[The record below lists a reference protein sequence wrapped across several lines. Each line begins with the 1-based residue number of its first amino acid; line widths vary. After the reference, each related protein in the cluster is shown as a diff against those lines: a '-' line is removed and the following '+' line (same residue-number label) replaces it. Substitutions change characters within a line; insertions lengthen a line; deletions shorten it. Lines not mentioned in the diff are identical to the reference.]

1 MSKIKIGA
9 VNGKIIYTGDPK
21 VLKDGEYYIK
31 VTEGNPVGLFV
42 KKGGKM
48 IPVCNCDKEEKELNL
63 QEINILTTYHGK
75 KEELTPSEGYD
86 GIAKVTYRKPKL
98 EEKDTVT
105 ITKNGITEVKISKG
119 YDGLDDVTI
128 IVNVEE

>member
-1 MSKIKIGA
+1 MREN
-9 VNGKIIYTGDPK
+9 V
-21 VLKDGEYYIK
+21 
-31 VTEGNPVGLFV
+31 PVGLFV
-42 KKGGKM
+42 KKGGKL
-48 IPVCNCDKEEKELNL
+48 ISVCNCSKEEKELNL

-86 GIAKVTYRKPKL
+86 GISKVTYKKPKL
-98 EEKDTVT
+98 EEKDTIT
-105 ITKNGITEVKISKG
+105 ITKNGITEIKVGKG